1 MIPEELRSYSAL
13 VVAVGSLNHRVNGAV
28 EQLKADMQLVDG
40 SRLQVNEV
48 YIGGQ
53 LRKYAYYR
61 LTPSG
66 ELLQGWDTRRIIPKS
81 HPVRITFT
89 NRTGFILRRCAR
101 CPMYSNWSRNCCRT
115 DPSPPS
121 APGGNFG
128 R

>member
-61 LTPSG
+61 LTPGG
-66 ELLQGWDTRRIIPKS
+66 EVLQGWDNAPH
-81 HPVRITFT
+81 HPEIASYPHHLHQQDGVHSSQVRSLSDVFE
-89 NRTGFILRRCAR
+89 LVAQLLQ
-101 CPMYSNWSRNCCRT
+101 
-115 DPSPPS
+115 D
-121 APGGNFG
+121 
-128 R
+128 